1 MLCLQWCILNI
12 NKYRWWTIF
21 NDFCQSTRWSTIL
34 SSEWVRTIGK
44 LESVGFT
51 LAKPSKDMDCLV
63 WFSKKEMKIE
73 NQSIK
78 GKLSVV
84 SSRIESNISSYS
96 PIIEYWNSTKLD
108 LSDIGARNIPMMKRH
123 LVNRRRKTSRTNFDV
138 WIWKIWRVPFLSLA

>member
-1 MLCLQWCILNI
+1 
-12 NKYRWWTIF
+12 
-21 NDFCQSTRWSTIL
+21 
-34 SSEWVRTIGK
+34 
-44 LESVGFT
+44 
-51 LAKPSKDMDCLV
+51 
-63 WFSKKEMKIE
+63 MKIE

-138 WIWKIWRVPFLSLA
+138 